1 MSNYVIVPIDS
12 TAARPLD
19 TGAVPTAQISGGG
32 TTGNGTVV
40 AGISPSTSGAG
51 SGAVVSVT
59 ITAGVIAV
67 AITTGGD
74 DYAAG
79 DTLTISAADSGTN
92 PEAEWDADI
101 IVTITEAM
109 LITSDSQAEELIP
122 VDDVACVAQPNP
134 LDDGATI
141 DILLKQATDL
151 KKWTL
156 TLSGG
161 NADNYEDI
169 AIFVNDAIQKAMQ
182 AENKQPVMTFPN
194 GVSCYDVVLS

>member
-1 MSNYVIVPIDS
+1 MSNYVIVPINS
-12 TAARPLD
+12 TAARPLA
-19 TGAVPTAQISGGG
+19 TGAVPTGQISGGG
-32 TTGNGTVV
+32 NLTDGTVV
-40 AGISPSTSGAG
+40 AGISPTGGSG
-51 SGAVVSVT
+51 SGAEVSVT

-67 AITTGGD
+67 AVTDGGD

-79 DTLTISAADSGTN
+79 DVLTISAADTGTT
-92 PEAEWDADI
+92 PQAEWDADI
-101 IVTITEAM
+101 TITVLEDM

-122 VDDVACVAQPNP
+122 VDDVACIDVATS
-134 LDDGATI
+134 GAVI
-141 DILLKQATDL
+141 DILLKQATAL

-194 GVSCYDVVLS
+194 GVSCYDVVLR

>member
-12 TAARPLD
+12 TAARPLA
-19 TGAVPTAQISGGG
+19 TGAVPTAQISGGIPTTDG
-32 TTGNGTVV
+32 TIVTGIN
-40 AGISPSTSGAG
+40 PSTNGAG
-51 SGAVVSVT
+51 SGAEVSVT
-59 ITAGVIAV
+59 ITGGVIAV
-67 AITTGGD
+67 AITDGGD

-79 DTLTISAADSGTN
+79 DTLTISAADSGTS
-92 PEAEWDADI
+92 PEAEWDTDI

-122 VDDVACVAQPNP
+122 VDDVACV
-134 LDDGATI
+134 DVVTTGATI
-141 DILLKQATDL
+141 DILLKQATAL